1 MCDWEVAYVI
11 VKRGLAFEFETDNA
25 GKEIHLT
32 MRERNGELN
41 SREELL
47 LLRGAL
53 HALELELM
61 MVWQSYNAT
70 QSEESKKLPWNF
82 SSDEK

>member
-1 MCDWEVAYVI
+1 
-11 VKRGLAFEFETDNA
+11 
-25 GKEIHLT
+25 

-61 MVWQSYNAT
+61 MAWQSYNAT
-70 QSEESKKLPWNF
+70 QSEESEKLPWNF